1 MLKTLI
7 KLQFQKALARYTAN
21 SSNKKKN
28 GKKSSFN
35 SPAVYLALLTFVGV
49 VFAFMFYNMFS
60 MMAPMLATSGF
71 SWLYFLYVMGASFVI
86 STIGCIFLSLSQ
98 LYEAKDNELLL
109 SMPIPPR
116 SILFCRMLPL
126 YAQNLLFCALVQVPA
141 FAAYATNVSVSA
153 SLVVSQIVILLLV
166 PLLSLSVSCILGWLI
181 AFVTSRTRHKNVVTI
196 VFSLVFFALYFYLY
210 YQAEDL
216 VKTLAANS
224 IGIGANIMDSAYP
237 LYLTGLGASGDLLPL
252 FGVAVVIIAFFAVVY
267 AVLSHS
273 FIKLATA
280 KKGAKKAVYKE
291 KTLKV
296 SSASKALLRKER
308 MMFTGNA
315 TYMLNSGLSALIMV
329 GGTIYAVFQL
339 NTLKQF
345 PSTLIE
351 MISVY
356 LPLVIAFVISLGPIS
371 AASISMEAK
380 NLWLMQSLPVSP
392 LQVLTQK
399 LKLHFIVNGVVSLV
413 PSVVLSIMLGMKP
426 VNIIITI
433 LIPIFFSLFSGL
445 LGLMFDLKKPK
456 LDWNT
461 TAEAVKQSSSV
472 MLSLLISVLAVCVP
486 AIAYPILL
494 SFAIEISTEIFL
506 ACTAFYFILI
516 SLPVWFWIKNKGT
529 KVFANL

>member
-35 SPAVYLALLTFVGV
+35 SPAVYLALLAFVGV

-141 FAAYATNVSVSA
+141 FAAYATNASVSA

-166 PLLSLSVSCILGWLI
+166 PLLSLSVSCVLGWLI
-181 AFVTSRTRHKNVVTI
+181 ALVTSRTRHKNVVTI

-252 FGVAVVIIAFFAVVY
+252 LGVAVVIIAFFAIVY

-315 TYMLNSGLSALIMV
+315 TYMLNS
-329 GGTIYAVFQL
+329 
-339 NTLKQF
+339 
-345 PSTLIE
+345 
-351 MISVY
+351 
-356 LPLVIAFVISLGPIS
+356 
-371 AASISMEAK
+371 
-380 NLWLMQSLPVSP
+380 
-392 LQVLTQK
+392 
-399 LKLHFIVNGVVSLV
+399 
-413 PSVVLSIMLGMKP
+413 
-426 VNIIITI
+426 
-433 LIPIFFSLFSGL
+433 
-445 LGLMFDLKKPK
+445 
-456 LDWNT
+456 
-461 TAEAVKQSSSV
+461 
-472 MLSLLISVLAVCVP
+472 
-486 AIAYPILL
+486 
-494 SFAIEISTEIFL
+494 
-506 ACTAFYFILI
+506 
-516 SLPVWFWIKNKGT
+516 
-529 KVFANL
+529 

>member
-1 MLKTLI
+1 M
-7 KLQFQKALARYTAN
+7 
-21 SSNKKKN
+21 
-28 GKKSSFN
+28 
-35 SPAVYLALLTFVGV
+35 
-49 VFAFMFYNMFS
+49 
-60 MMAPMLATSGF
+60 
-71 SWLYFLYVMGASFVI
+71 
-86 STIGCIFLSLSQ
+86 
-98 LYEAKDNELLL
+98 
-109 SMPIPPR
+109 
-116 SILFCRMLPL
+116 
-126 YAQNLLFCALVQVPA
+126 
-141 FAAYATNVSVSA
+141 
-153 SLVVSQIVILLLV
+153 
-166 PLLSLSVSCILGWLI
+166 
-181 AFVTSRTRHKNVVTI
+181 
-196 VFSLVFFALYFYLY
+196 
-210 YQAEDL
+210 
-216 VKTLAANS
+216 
-224 IGIGANIMDSAYP
+224 
-237 LYLTGLGASGDLLPL
+237 
-252 FGVAVVIIAFFAVVY
+252 
-267 AVLSHS
+267 
-273 FIKLATA
+273 
-280 KKGAKKAVYKE
+280 YKE

-356 LPLVIAFVISLGPIS
+356 LPLVIAFVISIGPIS

-433 LIPIFFSLFSGL
+433 LIPIIFSLFSGL

-461 TAEAVKQSSSV
+461 TAEAVKQSASV
-472 MLSLLISVLAVCVP
+472 MLSVLAVCVP
-486 AIAYPILL
+486 AIAYPVLL
-494 SFAIEISTEIFL
+494 SFEIEISTEIFL

>member
-35 SPAVYLALLTFVGV
+35 SPAVYLALLAFVGV

-141 FAAYATNVSVSA
+141 FAAYATNASVSA

-237 LYLTGLGASGDLLPL
+237 LYLTGLGTSGDLLPL
-252 FGVAVVIIAFFAVVY
+252 FGVAVVIIAFFAIIY

-356 LPLVIAFVISLGPIS
+356 LPLVIAFVISMGPIS

-413 PSVVLSIMLGMKP
+413 PSVVLSIMLGMKS

-433 LIPIFFSLFSGL
+433 LIPIIFSLFSGL

-461 TAEAVKQSSSV
+461 TAEAVKQSASV

-486 AIAYPILL
+486 AIAYPVLL
-494 SFAIEISTEIFL
+494 SFEIEISTEIFL

-516 SLPVWFWIKNKGT
+516 SLPIWYWIKNKGT
-529 KVFANL
+529 KVFAKL

>member
-28 GKKSSFN
+28 GKKSLFN
-35 SPAVYLALLTFVGV
+35 SPAVYLALLAFVGV

-116 SILFCRMLPL
+116 II
-126 YAQNLLFCALVQVPA
+126 LFCALVQVPA

-252 FGVAVVIIAFFAVVY
+252 FGVAVVIIAFFAIVY

-356 LPLVIAFVISLGPIS
+356 LPLVIAFVISIGPIS

-399 LKLHFIVNGVVSLV
+399 LKLHFIINGVVSLV

-433 LIPIFFSLFSGL
+433 LIPIIFSLFSGL

-461 TAEAVKQSSSV
+461 TAEAVKQSASV
-472 MLSLLISVLAVCVP
+472 MLSLLLSVLAVCVP
-486 AIAYPILL
+486 AIAYPVLL
-494 SFAIEISTEIFL
+494 SFEIEISTEIFL

>member
-35 SPAVYLALLTFVGV
+35 SPAVYLALLAFVGV
-49 VFAFMFYNMFS
+49 VFAFMFYNIFR

-141 FAAYATNVSVSA
+141 FAAYATNASVSV

-237 LYLTGLGASGDLLPL
+237 LYLTGLGASGELLPL
-252 FGVAVVIIAFFAVVY
+252 FGVAVVIIDSLQLFMRCF
-267 AVLSHS
+267 L
-273 FIKLATA
+273 TA
-280 KKGAKKAVYKE
+280 
-291 KTLKV
+291 
-296 SSASKALLRKER
+296 S
-308 MMFTGNA
+308 
-315 TYMLNSGLSALIMV
+315 
-329 GGTIYAVFQL
+329 
-339 NTLKQF
+339 
-345 PSTLIE
+345 
-351 MISVY
+351 
-356 LPLVIAFVISLGPIS
+356 
-371 AASISMEAK
+371 
-380 NLWLMQSLPVSP
+380 
-392 LQVLTQK
+392 
-399 LKLHFIVNGVVSLV
+399 
-413 PSVVLSIMLGMKP
+413 
-426 VNIIITI
+426 
-433 LIPIFFSLFSGL
+433 
-445 LGLMFDLKKPK
+445 
-456 LDWNT
+456 
-461 TAEAVKQSSSV
+461 
-472 MLSLLISVLAVCVP
+472 
-486 AIAYPILL
+486 
-494 SFAIEISTEIFL
+494 
-506 ACTAFYFILI
+506 
-516 SLPVWFWIKNKGT
+516 
-529 KVFANL
+529 

>member
-35 SPAVYLALLTFVGV
+35 SPAVYLALLAFVGV

-141 FAAYATNVSVSA
+141 FAAYATNASVSA

-252 FGVAVVIIAFFAVVY
+252 FGVAVVIIAFFAIVY

-356 LPLVIAFVISLGPIS
+356 LPLVIAFVISIGPIS

-399 LKLHFIVNGVVSLV
+399 LKLHFIVNGIVSLV

-433 LIPIFFSLFSGL
+433 LIPIIFSLFS
-445 LGLMFDLKKPK
+445 
-456 LDWNT
+456 
-461 TAEAVKQSSSV
+461 
-472 MLSLLISVLAVCVP
+472 
-486 AIAYPILL
+486 
-494 SFAIEISTEIFL
+494 
-506 ACTAFYFILI
+506 
-516 SLPVWFWIKNKGT
+516 
-529 KVFANL
+529 

>member
-7 KLQFQKALARYTAN
+7 KLQFQKALARYTTN

-28 GKKSSFN
+28 GKKSLFN
-35 SPAVYLALLTFVGV
+35 SPVVYLALLAFVAV
-49 VFAFMFYNMFS
+49 VFGYMFFNMFDL
-60 MMAPMLATSGF
+60 MAPMLLTSGF
-71 SWLYFLYVMGASFVI
+71 TWLYFLYAMGASFVL

-126 YAQNLLFCALVQVPA
+126 YAQNLLFCAFVQIPA
-141 FAAYATNVSVSA
+141 LLAYMMHAQVTA
-153 SLVVSQIVILLLV
+153 SLIISQIVILLLV

-181 AFVTSRTRHKNVVTI
+181 ALATSKTRHKNVVTI
-196 VFSLVFFALYFYLY
+196 VFSLIFFGLYFYLY
-210 YQAEDL
+210 YQADDL

-224 IGIGANIMDSAYP
+224 IGIGANIKDGAYP

-252 FGVAVVIIAFFAVVY
+252 LGIAVVIIALFAIVY

-273 FIKLATA
+273 YIKLATS

-291 KTLKV
+291 KPLKV
-296 SSASKALLRKER
+296 SSTSKALLRKER

-329 GGTIYAVFQL
+329 GGTIYAVFQF
-339 NTLKQF
+339 NMLKGL
-345 PSTLIE
+345 PSELIDI
-351 MISVY
+351 ISVY
-356 LPLVIAFVISLGPIS
+356 LPLIISFVIAMGPIS

-392 LQVLTQK
+392 LQVLREK
-399 LKLHFIVNGVVSLV
+399 LKLHFLINGVVSLV
-413 PSVVLSIMLGMKP
+413 PSVVLSIMLGMRP
-426 VNIIITI
+426 VSIVITI
-433 LIPIFFSLFSGL
+433 LIPIIFSLFSGL
-445 LGLMFDLKKPK
+445 LGLMFDMKKPK
-456 LDWNT
+456 LNWNT
-461 TAEAVKQSSSV
+461 AAEAVKQSASV
-472 MLSLLISVLAVCVP
+472 MLSLLLSFLAVCVP
-486 AIAYPILL
+486 VVVYSVLL
-494 SFAIEISTEIFL
+494 GFETVIPTEIFL
-506 ACTAFYFILI
+506 ACTAFYFILL
-516 SLPVWFWIKNKGT
+516 SLPIWFWIKNKGT

>member
-35 SPAVYLALLTFVGV
+35 SPAVYLALLAFVGV

-141 FAAYATNVSVSA
+141 FAAYATNASVSA

-166 PLLSLSVSCILGWLI
+166 PLLSLSVSCVLGWLI

-252 FGVAVVIIAFFAVVY
+252 FGVAVVIIAF
-267 AVLSHS
+267 

-356 LPLVIAFVISLGPIS
+356 LPLVISFVISIGPIS

-413 PSVVLSIMLGMKP
+413 PSIVLSIMFAMKP
-426 VNIIITI
+426 VNVIITI
-433 LIPIFFSLFSGL
+433 LIPIIFSLFSGL

-461 TAEAVKQSSSV
+461 TAEAVKQSASV

-486 AIAYPILL
+486 VIAYSVLL
-494 SFAIEISTEIFL
+494 GFEIVIPTEIFL

-516 SLPVWFWIKNKGT
+516 SLPIWYWIKNKGT

>member
-7 KLQFQKALARYTAN
+7 KLQFQKAFARYAAN

-35 SPAVYLALLTFVGV
+35 SPAVYLALLAFVGV

-141 FAAYATNVSVSA
+141 FAAYATNASVSV

-181 AFVTSRTRHKNVVTI
+181 ALVTSRTRHKNVVTI

-237 LYLTGLGASGDLLPL
+237 LYLTGLGASGEL
-252 FGVAVVIIAFFAVVY
+252 FGVAVVIIAFFAIVY

-329 GGTIYAVFQL
+329 GGTIYAVFQFNMV
-339 NTLKQF
+339 NTL
-345 PSTLIE
+345 PSEFTDI
-351 MISVY
+351 ISVY
-356 LPLVIAFVISLGPIS
+356 LPLIISFVIAVGPIS

-399 LKLHFIVNGVVSLV
+399 LKLHFVINGVVSLV

-433 LIPIFFSLFSGL
+433 LIPIIFSLLSGL

-461 TAEAVKQSSSV
+461 TAEAVKQSASV
-472 MLSLLISVLAVCVP
+472 MLSLLLSVLAVCVP
-486 AIAYPILL
+486 VIAYSVLL
-494 SFAIEISTEIFL
+494 GFEIVIPTEIFL

-529 KVFANL
+529 KVFVNL

>member
-21 SSNKKKN
+21 SSNKKRN

-35 SPAVYLALLTFVGV
+35 SPAVYLALLAFVGV

-141 FAAYATNVSVSA
+141 FAAYATNASVSA

-181 AFVTSRTRHKNVVTI
+181 ALVTSRTRHKNVVTI

-237 LYLTGLGASGDLLPL
+237 LYLTGLGASGELLPL
-252 FGVAVVIIAFFAVVY
+252 FGVAVVIIAFFAIVY

-280 KKGAKKAVYKE
+280 EKGAKKAVYKE

-315 TYMLNSGLSALIMV
+315 TYICLTAD
-329 GGTIYAVFQL
+329 
-339 NTLKQF
+339 
-345 PSTLIE
+345 
-351 MISVY
+351 SVR
-356 LPLVIAFVISLGPIS
+356 
-371 AASISMEAK
+371 
-380 NLWLMQSLPVSP
+380 
-392 LQVLTQK
+392 
-399 LKLHFIVNGVVSLV
+399 
-413 PSVVLSIMLGMKP
+413 
-426 VNIIITI
+426 
-433 LIPIFFSLFSGL
+433 
-445 LGLMFDLKKPK
+445 
-456 LDWNT
+456 
-461 TAEAVKQSSSV
+461 
-472 MLSLLISVLAVCVP
+472 
-486 AIAYPILL
+486 
-494 SFAIEISTEIFL
+494 
-506 ACTAFYFILI
+506 
-516 SLPVWFWIKNKGT
+516 
-529 KVFANL
+529 

>member
-35 SPAVYLALLTFVGV
+35 SPAVYLALLAFVGV

-181 AFVTSRTRHKNVVTI
+181 ALATSRTRHKNVVTI

-291 KTLKV
+291 KPLKV

-339 NTLKQF
+339 NTLKQ
-345 PSTLIE
+345 
-351 MISVY
+351 Y
-356 LPLVIAFVISLGPIS
+356 LPLVIAFVISMGPIS

-426 VNIIITI
+426 VNIIIII
-433 LIPIFFSLFSGL
+433 LIPIIFSLFSGL

-461 TAEAVKQSSSV
+461 TAEAVKQSASV
-472 MLSLLISVLAVCVP
+472 MLSLLLSVLAVCVP

-494 SFAIEISTEIFL
+494 SFEIEISTEIFL

-516 SLPVWFWIKNKGT
+516 SLPIWYWIKNKGT

>member
-35 SPAVYLALLTFVGV
+35 SPAVYLALLAFVGV

-116 SILFCRMLPL
+116 SK
-126 YAQNLLFCALVQVPA
+126 NLLFCALVQIPA
-141 FAAYATNVSVSA
+141 FAAYATNASVSA

-224 IGIGANIMDSAYP
+224 IGIGANIRDSAYP

-356 LPLVIAFVISLGPIS
+356 LPLVIAFVISIGPIS

-433 LIPIFFSLFSGL
+433 LIPIIFSLFSGL

-461 TAEAVKQSSSV
+461 TAEAVKQSASV
-472 MLSLLISVLAVCVP
+472 MLSLLLSVLAVCVP
-486 AIAYPILL
+486 AIAYPVLL
-494 SFAIEISTEIFL
+494 SFEIEISTEIFL

>member
-7 KLQFQKALARYTAN
+7 KLQFQKALARYTTN

-35 SPAVYLALLTFVGV
+35 SPAVYLALLAFVGV

-71 SWLYFLYVMGASFVI
+71 SWLYFLYVMGASFVL

-98 LYEAKDNELLL
+98 LYEAKDNDLLL
-109 SMPIPPR
+109 SLPIPPR

-126 YAQNLLFCALVQVPA
+126 YAQNLLFCALVQIPA
-141 FAAYATNVSVSA
+141 FAAYATNAAVTA

-181 AFVTSRTRHKNVVTI
+181 ALATSRTRHKNVVTI
-196 VFSLVFFALYFYLY
+196 VFSLIFFCLYFYLY

-224 IGIGANIMDSAYP
+224 IGIGANIKGGAYP

-252 FGVAVVIIAFFAVVY
+252 LGVAAVIIAFFAIVY

-273 FIKLATA
+273 YIKLATS

-296 SSASKALLRKER
+296 SSASRALLRKER

-339 NTLKQF
+339 NMLKAL
-345 PSTLIE
+345 PSDLVDI
-351 MISVY
+351 ISVY
-356 LPLVIAFVISLGPIS
+356 IPLIISFVIAVGPIS

-413 PSVVLSIMLGMKP
+413 PSVVLSIMLGMSP
-426 VNIIITI
+426 VSIIFTI
-433 LIPIFFSLFSGL
+433 LIPIIFAVFTGL

-456 LDWNT
+456 LNWNT
-461 TAEAVKQSSSV
+461 AAEAVKQSASV
-472 MLSLLISVLAVCVP
+472 MLSLLLSFLAVCVP
-486 AIAYPILL
+486 LVVYSVLL
-494 SFAIEISTEIFL
+494 GYETVIPTEIFL
-506 ACTAFYFILI
+506 ACTAVYFLLI
-516 SLPVWFWIKNKGT
+516 SLPIWFWIKNKGT
-529 KVFANL
+529 KIFANL

>member
-35 SPAVYLALLTFVGV
+35 SPAVYLALLAFVGV

-126 YAQNLLFCALVQVPA
+126 YAQNLLFCALVQIPA
-141 FAAYATNVSVSA
+141 FAAYATNASVSA

-224 IGIGANIMDSAYP
+224 IGIGANIRDSAYP

-356 LPLVIAFVISLGPIS
+356 LPLVIAFVISIGPIS

-380 NLWLMQSLPVSP
+380 NLWLMQSLPV
-392 LQVLTQK
+392 
-399 LKLHFIVNGVVSLV
+399 
-413 PSVVLSIMLGMKP
+413 
-426 VNIIITI
+426 
-433 LIPIFFSLFSGL
+433 
-445 LGLMFDLKKPK
+445 
-456 LDWNT
+456 
-461 TAEAVKQSSSV
+461 
-472 MLSLLISVLAVCVP
+472 
-486 AIAYPILL
+486 
-494 SFAIEISTEIFL
+494 
-506 ACTAFYFILI
+506 
-516 SLPVWFWIKNKGT
+516 
-529 KVFANL
+529 